1 MNDRLYRTRDD
12 RIIGGVAGGVA
23 DYFAIDPSL
32 VRILWALLALFSGGA
47 LFLLYIVMW
56 IVIPEEPADRPS
68 AGMAP
73 SPGAGVPGDAPP
85 SGTAGGV
92 GSTDPAEAGAAGTGA
107 SAQPGPTS
115 TQSGSPGMVPPPPPP
130 FSYDWRT
137 QRSMER
143 ERRRAALRASRD
155 GRSETSGAVVFGV
168 ILVVLGGWFLLQ
180 QYVPWLDAGRV
191 WPFVLI
197 VIGAVV
203 LLGAIRPRGPR
214 P

>member
-1 MNDRLYRTRDD
+1 VNDRLYRTRED

-32 VRILWALLALFSGGA
+32 VRIIWALLALFSGGA

-56 IVIPEEPADRPS
+56 IVIPEEPVGWS
-68 AGMAP
+68 VAGAA
-73 SPGAGVPGDAPP
+73 PGAAPAGEAPTGATGDAGS
-85 SGTAGGV
+85 SGTADA
-92 GSTDPAEAGAAGTGA
+92 TAAGSAA
-107 SAQPGPTS
+107 SAQPRPTS
-115 TQSGSPGMVPPPPPP
+115 TPGGLPGMIPPPPPP

-143 ERRRAALRASRD
+143 ERRRAARRASRV

-180 QYVPWLDAGRV
+180 QYIPWLDAGRI
-191 WPFVLI
+191 WPLILI

-203 LLGAIRPRGPR
+203 LLGAIRPRGQR